1 MAHFDSKIFNPNVFG
16 KYVDRIPNLKRN
28 ELLKSGFIL
37 FYSDDL
43 ELDVITNN
51 TAYGSI
57 YGGEFDHLG
66 EEVIVTYFD
75 EDGIGYIKDEYDSFL
90 SYECFAV
97 DWED

>member
-1 MAHFDSKIFNPNVFG
+1 MKKCDLKIGDV
-16 KYVDRIPNLKRN
+16 LKLKTKN